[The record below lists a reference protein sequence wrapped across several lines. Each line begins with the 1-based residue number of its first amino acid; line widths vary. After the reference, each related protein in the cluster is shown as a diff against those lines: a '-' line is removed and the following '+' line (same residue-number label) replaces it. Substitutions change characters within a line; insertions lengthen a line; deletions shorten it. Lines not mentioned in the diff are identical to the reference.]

1 MAADE
6 KRTVYERVHQHG
18 GQVSSVEYTYD
29 LEHTNVGAVARSSI
43 SVTRDDYQRLAR
55 KTPKIVLSF
64 DQFRKVLWP
73 FMMGR
78 HAVDDIPE
86 AFRLLDTNH
95 SKVINISELAAFMP
109 LMNVSPGVLLDHV
122 KKVDTNGDY
131 KLNLDEFTN
140 FIKKGIGRQLVFGH
154 H

>member
-1 MAADE
+1 
-6 KRTVYERVHQHG
+6 
-18 GQVSSVEYTYD
+18 
-29 LEHTNVGAVARSSI
+29 
-43 SVTRDDYQRLAR
+43 
-55 KTPKIVLSF
+55 
-64 DQFRKVLWP
+64 
-73 FMMGR
+73 MMGR

-95 SKVINISELAAFMP
+95 SKVINISELAAFMT

>member
-64 DQFRKVLWP
+64 DQFRKVL
-73 FMMGR
+73 
-78 HAVDDIPE
+78 
-86 AFRLLDTNH
+86 
-95 SKVINISELAAFMP
+95 
-109 LMNVSPGVLLDHV
+109 
-122 KKVDTNGDY
+122 
-131 KLNLDEFTN
+131 
-140 FIKKGIGRQLVFGH
+140 
-154 H
+154 